1 MKGTIKTLTPRGFG
15 FISREGETKD
25 LFFHSKELK
34 GVTFDELK
42 VGDVVSFEVANGEK
56 STAQSTC
63 REPKL
68 RQVSKNRSAVKS
80 GTVFC
85 LAYFCF

>member
-1 MKGTIKTLTPRGFG
+1 MKGTIKTLTDRGFG
-15 FISREGETKD
+15 FISREGEAKD

-56 STAQSTC
+56 G
-63 REPKL
+63 P
-68 RQVSKNRSAVKS
+68 SAVNVS
-80 GTVFC
+80 R
-85 LAYFCF
+85 A

>member
-15 FISREGETKD
+15 FIAREGETKD

-56 STAQSTC
+56 G
-63 REPKL
+63 P
-68 RQVSKNRSAVKS
+68 SAVNVS
-80 GTVFC
+80 R
-85 LAYFCF
+85 A